1 MYTQQY
7 SVEPTR
13 MRRVRTAHSAQRD
26 YREEFFVFITLL
38 QFVIHVAL
46 SLEPQTSAVLP

>member
-1 MYTQQY
+1 
-7 SVEPTR
+7 

-26 YREEFFVFITLL
+26 YREEFFVVFMFITLL
-38 QFVIHVAL
+38 QFVTHVAS